1 MTVIVGPWQNSTQVE
16 GAKYHNLPINDLPF
30 SVRPYSCLVYLN
42 VRTVGDLIKKTPQ
55 DLLRVQN
62 FGHKS
67 LCEVEKILDGLGIT
81 WGRKVMWNGG
91 SE

>member
-1 MTVIVGPWQNSTQVE
+1 MTVIVGPWENSTQVT
-16 GAKYHNLPINDLPF
+16 GANPHNLSIDDLSF
-30 SVRPYSCLVYLN
+30 SVRPFNCLRWLR

-67 LCEVEKILDGLGIT
+67 LCEVEKILLGLGIP
-81 WGRKVMWNGG
+81 WGRNAGWKRQMV
-91 SE
+91 